1 MATRHGASKRQK
13 ERRREEKRKDKEVRR
28 VERKTVTDERGPLG
42 EGEDPD
48 LAGIV
53 PGPQPLPEGLEE
65 FKLGLEDETEGKD
78 SDTSST

>member
-13 ERRREEKRKDKEVRR
+13 DRRREEKRKDKEVRR
-28 VERKTVTDERGPLG
+28 VERQSTVGERGPLG

-53 PGPQPLPEGLEE
+53 PGPQPTPEGFEAD
-65 FKLGLEDETEGKD
+65 GEDLDKADEDTD
-78 SDTSST
+78 SDKSDT

>member
-28 VERKTVTDERGPLG
+28 VERKTTSDERGPLG

-48 LAGIV
+48 LVGIV

-65 FKLGLEDETEGKD
+65 FTLDLGDEDVPSDK
-78 SDTSST
+78 SDT

>member
-13 ERRREEKRKDKEVRR
+13 ERRREEKRKDKVVRR
-28 VERKTVTDERGPLG
+28 DERKKVSDERGPLG

-65 FKLGLEDETEGKD
+65 FDSGLDEEAGTDGPDK
-78 SDTSST
+78 SDT